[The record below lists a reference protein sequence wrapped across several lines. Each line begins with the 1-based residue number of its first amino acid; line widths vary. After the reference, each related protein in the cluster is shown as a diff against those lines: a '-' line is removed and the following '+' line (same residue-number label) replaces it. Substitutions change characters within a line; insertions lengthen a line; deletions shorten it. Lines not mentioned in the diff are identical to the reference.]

1 MDTYLWFHQC
11 VEWHNAL
18 CAPIGASL
26 QWSQSKQFEL
36 FIFLIDQASNF
47 VNLVRRDWEIS
58 YSSAYLP
65 IKICLPF
72 HSTLKYQL
80 LISLEIR
87 VQKKSNTIS
96 FFVRCFAQ
104 ETLAISEK
112 THVKILQK
120 LAKGTWEILG
130 EVIQWNISIS
140 INIGITVYAAPMM
153 IATSAVEW
161 FRKSVQVPK
170 SYVWAQ
176 SSFFVKQ
183 KRLLNQGPSSSGSQM
198 QLQSGFLL
206 WNSPG
211 ANSISQPQQENIPEK
226 RRYHQLVTCDVRW
239 SNLNISMAASK
250 GLSLEPSISCHL
262 TETSPSGIWSI
273 SATWK

>member
-18 CAPIGASL
+18 CAPIETSL

-80 LISLEIR
+80 LNSFEIR
-87 VQKKSNTIS
+87 VQKKSNAIS
-96 FFVRCFAQ
+96 FFMRCFAQ

-153 IATSAVEW
+153 IGTSVEW

>member
-11 VEWHNAL
+11 VEWHSAL

-47 VNLVRRDWEIS
+47 VNLVRRDWKIS

-72 HSTLKYQL
+72 HWTLKYKL
-80 LISLEIR
+80 LNSLKIR

-112 THVKILQK
+112 THMKILQ
-120 LAKGTWEILG
+120 KGTWEILG

-140 INIGITVYAAPMM
+140 INIGITVYAAPTM

-161 FRKSVQVPK
+161 FRKSVQVPM
-170 SYVWAQ
+170 SYVWAL

-183 KRLLNQGPSSSGSQM
+183 KRLLN
-198 QLQSGFLL
+198 
-206 WNSPG
+206 
-211 ANSISQPQQENIPEK
+211 
-226 RRYHQLVTCDVRW
+226 
-239 SNLNISMAASK
+239 
-250 GLSLEPSISCHL
+250 
-262 TETSPSGIWSI
+262 
-273 SATWK
+273 